1 MPETIANSTPPSRA
15 WTRLLREILDRPFV
29 SGLGLLAL
37 VSLVFLLLPSLDLAV
52 SRLFYGPAARFP
64 GRESAFLENVRNAGL
79 VVEWAF
85 GIAVIAPLAIKLAL
99 PDTRLL
105 VKPRATLFVLATLAV
120 GPGIIVN
127 GILKSFWG
135 RARPHVLLEFGGGAT
150 FSPVWWVSDQCE
162 WNCSFVSGEAA
173 SAFWLV
179 SLVFLVRK
187 EWRPAIAA
195 ATLAFAAIVSFT
207 RIAVGAHFLSDVLV
221 AWLVMLC
228 VMVALARLL
237 LDGLPPAF
245 DAAVEAGLERAGKR
259 FHGLFSRGSGGGAAT
274 LLPSSCRMALGA
286 FPVER
291 GEGPRLEIA
300 TNPLL

>member
-79 VVEWAF
+79 VVEWSF

-221 AWLVMLC
+221 AWLIMLC

-237 LDGLPPAF
+237 LVGLPPAF

-259 FHGLFSRGSGGGAAT
+259 FHGLFSRG
-274 LLPSSCRMALGA
+274 
-286 FPVER
+286 
-291 GEGPRLEIA
+291 
-300 TNPLL
+300 